1 MRVALVVPVFPQL
14 SETFIAAKAVGLARR
29 GVDVHVVCGDSAPA
43 HWAAYGDG
51 HPVHALRDRVHVAPP
66 TAVSRG
72 WLGGLAGVPR
82 AALAARRD
90 VPRYLTDHSAP
101 LGRRSRDLYLDLP
114 LAALRPDLVHFEF
127 GSSARGRTG
136 LRDRLDCALTVS
148 FRGHDLNFVGLDDPH
163 HYDEIWPRADG
174 VHLLGQ
180 DLWRRARARGA
191 PEDLPATVIA
201 PAVDAA
207 AMAPPVRR
215 PGELGARGRPLRV
228 VSVGRLAWAK
238 GYDDALEAIARL
250 RQRGIVVEHR
260 IVGSGPYL
268 EAVAFWRHQLGLDD
282 MVELVGAVP
291 PGQVAAHYDWA
302 DVMLHAA
309 ISEGFCNAVLE
320 AQARGLPVVTT
331 DADGL
336 GENVAHTVS
345 GLVVPRRDPAALADG
360 LAHYAA
366 DGPARLAAGA
376 AGRQRALTAFR
387 VEDQLD
393 AWEDFHERALTRRRA
408 GD

>member
-29 GVDVHVVCGDSAPA
+29 GVDVHVVCGASTPA
-43 HWAAYGDG
+43 HWAAYGHD
-51 HPVHALRDRVHVAPP
+51 HPVHALHDRVHVAPP
-66 TAVSRG
+66 TAVTRG
-72 WLGGLAGVPR
+72 WLGGLVGVPP

-90 VPRYLTDHSAP
+90 VARYLTDRSAP

-114 LAALRPDLVHFEF
+114 LAALRPDLVHIEF
-127 GSSARGRTG
+127 GSSARGRTA

-163 HYDEIWPRADG
+163 HYDEVWHRTDG

-191 PEDLPATVIA
+191 PADLPATIIT
-201 PAVDAA
+201 PAVDAG
-207 AMAPPVRR
+207 AMVPPVRR
-215 PGELGARGRPLRV
+215 PGELGSPGRPLRV

-238 GYDDALEAIARL
+238 GYEDALEAVALL
-250 RQRGIVVEHR
+250 RARGIAVEHR
-260 IVGSGPYL
+260 IVGGGPYL

-282 MVELVGAVP
+282 VVDLVGAVP
-291 PGQVAAHYDWA
+291 PGQVAAHHDWA
-302 DVMLHAA
+302 DVLLHAA

-320 AQARGLPVVTT
+320 AQARGLAVVTT

-336 GENVAHTVS
+336 GENVAHTLT

-360 LAHYAA
+360 LAHYAT

-376 AGRQRALTAFR
+376 AGRQRALTGFR

-393 AWEDFHERALTRRRA
+393 AWEDFHERAVARRRA
-408 GD
+408 R